1 MHFFDIFYLKI
12 IVEKILYVCLH
23 LLLFVLKVSGF
34 KGAMSIV
41 RVLKQRGVKLSFV
54 MDEGL
59 AILDGVISGLEG
71 PAAL

>member
-1 MHFFDIFYLKI
+1 
-12 IVEKILYVCLH
+12 
-23 LLLFVLKVSGF
+23 
-34 KGAMSIV
+34 MSIV